1 MTAYE
6 AFEHYSQLEA
16 KCAAQEELLSH
27 SADVRRFDSIGMTI
41 KEAARYLDMRPSTA
55 RDYAKRGLLILHP
68 DSTDAKIVVKASDVL
83 SKTKDQLRRA
93 KRRLKWNIKDRQ
105 I

>member
-1 MTAYE
+1 MITAYE
-6 AFEHYSQLEA
+6 AFEYYSQLEA

-27 SADVRRFDSIGMTI
+27 SVDVRRFDSIGMTV
-41 KEAARYLDMRPSTA
+41 KEVARYLDMRPSTV

-83 SKTKDQLRRA
+83 LKTKDQLRRA
-93 KRRLKWNIKDRQ
+93 KRRMKWNLKD
-105 I
+105 

>member
-27 SADVRRFDSIGMTI
+27 SVDVRRFDGIGMTT
-41 KEAARYLDMRPSTA
+41 KEAARYLDMRPSTV
-55 RDYAKRGLLILHP
+55 RDYAKRGLLVLHP

-93 KRRLKWNIKDRQ
+93 KRRLKWHLKD
-105 I
+105 